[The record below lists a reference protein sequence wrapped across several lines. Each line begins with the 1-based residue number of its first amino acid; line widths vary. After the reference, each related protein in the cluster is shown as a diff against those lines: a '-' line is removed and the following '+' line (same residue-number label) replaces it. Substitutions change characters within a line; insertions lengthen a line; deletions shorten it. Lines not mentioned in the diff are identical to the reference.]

1 MWQSHTLPTTYKELI
16 LMPVIY
22 KFKYIVFIP
31 QF

>member
-1 MWQSHTLPTTYKELI
+1 MWLSHILPTTYKEHI

-22 KFKYIVFIP
+22 KVKYIVFIP